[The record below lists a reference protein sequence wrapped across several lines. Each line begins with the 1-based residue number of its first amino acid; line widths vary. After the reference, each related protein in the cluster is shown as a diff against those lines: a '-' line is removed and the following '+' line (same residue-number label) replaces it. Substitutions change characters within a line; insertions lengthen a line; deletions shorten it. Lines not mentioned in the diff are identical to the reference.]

1 MKKLTCFL
9 LALVFMLSCLT
20 VSASALTP
28 EDIVVND
35 NLDNSTFTTDY
46 LTSLSWEELSEEVF
60 NLIVNSKE
68 DEFVINV
75 VLSLLSPQK
84 VENKEY
90 YHFGMAIVDMDF
102 NRVMSKSIAIAFI
115 FNAYNTGDKMDVVP
129 WSSDSSI
136 FFTSFNSGNLSYP
149 VQEVG
154 QYATVAPNT
163 TYWETSANYGSGS
176 KGAVDGDNPYILPYR
191 LVYVDG
197 VSYLDE
203 EGNIEK
209 ACFLKGTEIDTEK
222 ASMVHIIS
230 GTGVELGWIA
240 YDEVFRLGE

>member
-1 MKKLTCFL
+1 MKKLTSFL
-9 LALVFMLSCLT
+9 LALVLMFSCLT
-20 VSASALTP
+20 VNASALTP
-28 EDIVVND
+28 EDIVIND
-35 NLDNSTFTTDY
+35 SLDNSTFTTDY

-60 NLIVNSKE
+60 SLIVNSKE

-90 YHFGMAIVDMDF
+90 YHFGMSIANMDF
-102 NRVMSKSIAIAFI
+102 ARVMSKSIAIAFI
-115 FNAYNTGDKMDVVP
+115 FNTYNTNDMMDVVP

-163 TYWETSANYGSGS
+163 TYWETSANYGSGD
-176 KGAVDGDNPYILPYR
+176 KGVVGDDNPYILPYR
-191 LVYVDG
+191 LVYVNG

-209 ACFLKGTEIDTEK
+209 ACFLKGMEIDTEK

-230 GTGVELGWIA
+230 GTGVELGWIS